1 MTLLP
6 YYNYTRGL
14 SCGIHASISKE
25 ECYQIANKVRAAV
38 AVVENHSLMCKFLM
52 VRMYTE
58 PQYKDTFSVCNKR
71 PQ

>member
-52 VRMYTE
+52 VRMKHLYTE
-58 PQYKDTFSVCNKR
+58 PQYKDTFSVR